1 MANSRKMD
9 TTSAEEIFY
18 LNKRFDS
25 YEELSLARST
35 FEKSRFTQL
44 CVKDSRTIEGNK
56 NRCTKKKYNEKSSMH
71 IFPMLVNMA
80 VRTIGKVNQQEC
92 DLIQGK

>member
-35 FEKSRFTQL
+35 FEKSRYTQL
-44 CVKDSRTIEGNK
+44 WVKDSMTIEGNK
-56 NRCTKKKYNEKSSMH
+56 NRCTKKKYNENIKYAYISYACKHGGKNNWKSKSTGMR
-71 IFPMLVNMA
+71 PNS
-80 VRTIGKVNQQEC
+80 R
-92 DLIQGK
+92 